1 MVYFYVNGLKTPV
14 MIDDYLPVDSD
25 GEVVFA
31 KSKTQELWPALIEK
45 AWAKLHGSYARVES
59 GCPYFAYS

>member
-1 MVYFYVNGLKTPV
+1 LVYFYVNGLKTPV

-45 AWAKLHGSYARVES
+45 AWAKLHGSYARVEI
-59 GCPYFAYS
+59 GIPYRAYS